1 MTYYI
6 IIAFCVIILL
16 AYLFDVTSRKT
27 KIPGVLLLVLTGM
40 AIKSTDSYF
49 NFEISQIDVILPV
62 MGTVG
67 LILIVLEASLDLTL
81 SKEKKAL
88 IVKSMSSAVIL
99 FLVFTGLFALILSC
113 GLGYDVRTSLI
124 NLIPVAVISSA
135 VAIPSAV
142 GLPES
147 RREFIIYESSIS
159 DIFGILAFNYVVIS
173 NGPLGSGMRSFLLD
187 IIVTLFA
194 SVLFSALLAVIL
206 HKISHHVKYIIIMT
220 VIILV
225 YALARLFHLPSLLV
239 VLIFG
244 LVMNNSNLFEDGIS
258 ARFINFKD
266 FSTELNAFKNITSE
280 MTFIVR
286 SFFFVLFGYYTS
298 VFDLLNLKNLLF
310 SVLIVAAIYA
320 LRALYLK
327 YIVRIP
333 LAPLLYFAPR
343 GLITILLFLSIPQTM
358 ALPFMNTGVVT
369 QIIFLTIFIMAYGTI
384 VFGRNA
390 EVAPVGAPES
400 KKNLSE

>member
-6 IIAFCVIILL
+6 IIAFCVVILL
-16 AYLFDVTSRKT
+16 AYFFDVTSRQT

-40 AIKSTDSYF
+40 AINSIDSYF
-49 NFEISQIDVILPV
+49 NFEVSQIDVILPV

-81 SKEKKAL
+81 SKQKKSL
-88 IVKSMSSAVIL
+88 ILKSMSSAIVL
-99 FLVFTGLFALILSC
+99 FLVFTGLFALMLSY
-113 GLGYDVRTSLI
+113 GLGYDVRTSLVNI
-124 NLIPVAVISSA
+124 IPVAVISSA

-142 GLPES
+142 GLS
-147 RREFIIYESSIS
+147 GNNREFVIYESSIS

-173 NGPLGSGMRSFLLD
+173 NGHLFSGILNFLLE

-194 SVLFSALLAVIL
+194 SVLFSAFLAVIL
-206 HKISHHVKYIIIMT
+206 HKINHHVKYIIIMT
-220 VIILV
+220 AIILV
-225 YALARLFHLPSLLV
+225 YALSRLLHLPSLLV

-244 LVMNNSNLFEDGIS
+244 LVMNNNNLFENSIT
-258 ARFINFKD
+258 AQFINFQD
-266 FSTELNAFKNITSE
+266 FNTELNAFKNITSE

-298 VFDLLNLKNLLF
+298 LFDLLNLNNLLF

-327 YIVRIP
+327 SIIRISMT
-333 LAPLLYFAPR
+333 PLLYFAPR
-343 GLITILLFLSIPQTM
+343 GLITILLFLSIPQAM
-358 ALPFMNTGVVT
+358 ALPYMNTGVVT
-369 QIIFLTIFIMAYGTI
+369 QIIFITILIMAYGNI
-384 VFGRNA
+384 VFGKTGEA
-390 EVAPVGAPES
+390 IPTGTPQD
-400 KKNLSE
+400 KKNLSG